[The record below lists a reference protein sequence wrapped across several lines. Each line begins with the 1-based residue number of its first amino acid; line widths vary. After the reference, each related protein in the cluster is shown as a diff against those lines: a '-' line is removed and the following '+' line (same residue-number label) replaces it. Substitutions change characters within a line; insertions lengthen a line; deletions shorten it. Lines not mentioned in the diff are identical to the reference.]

1 MMTPPISNEL
11 LISLVQFEPALWD
24 QRSDMYRRNDARL
37 NGWKRVVKALGLVVS
52 QENINLIVR
61 RWRNLRDT
69 FGKKVKEL
77 RKKSGAGAGEPASK
91 WKYFDM
97 LLFLRDIV
105 EPRPTTSNL
114 DDCPNSLDEVL
125 RESEDGPLEL
135 FSSMQPS
142 FASNADND
150 LVMPHDN
157 DTTHTRS
164 STPLSS
170 ILPHDPPPSSQP
182 SLSPCSQTST
192 PQTVSTNTRTNT
204 QTNRQHKR
212 KSATDILMAR
222 VDSQLREEKLDR
234 TEQFLLSLA
243 EHMDNVPIRLRA
255 QCKVH
260 LLEVLMHYQAGQIP
274 TMLSPGVGP
283 LLRHHDAN

>member
-105 EPRPTTSNL
+105 EPRP
-114 DDCPNSLDEVL
+114 
-125 RESEDGPLEL
+125 
-135 FSSMQPS
+135 
-142 FASNADND
+142 
-150 LVMPHDN
+150 
-157 DTTHTRS
+157 
-164 STPLSS
+164 
-170 ILPHDPPPSSQP
+170 
-182 SLSPCSQTST
+182 
-192 PQTVSTNTRTNT
+192 
-204 QTNRQHKR
+204 
-212 KSATDILMAR
+212 

-255 QCKVH
+255 QCKCQASRKLQLALLQALPKLR
-260 LLEVLMHYQAGQIP
+260 LLEDSAIALLAIGANVHDHKLVVTIDYGKEND
-274 TMLSPGVGP
+274 GVRA
-283 LLRHHDAN
+283 L